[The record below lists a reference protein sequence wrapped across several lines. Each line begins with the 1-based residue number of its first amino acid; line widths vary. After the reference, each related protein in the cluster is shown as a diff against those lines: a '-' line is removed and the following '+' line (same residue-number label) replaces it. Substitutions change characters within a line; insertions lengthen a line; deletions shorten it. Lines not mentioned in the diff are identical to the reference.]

1 MTRSIDVVLNA
12 KTGDAV
18 TVTGTWLPW
27 IKATELE
34 PAEGGALNDPRIMSG
49 KYDVTNS
56 FTAPG
61 LAEWIIAEA
70 ERMLIEEDERG
81 R

>member
-1 MTRSIDVVLNA
+1 MTRSIDVVLNT

-34 PAEGGALNDPRIMSG
+34 PAEGGCFNDPRIMSCR
-49 KYDVTNS
+49 YDVTNA

-70 ERMLIEEDERG
+70 ERMLI
-81 R
+81 

>member
-1 MTRSIDVVLNA
+1 MTRSIDVVLNT

-34 PAEGGALNDPRIMSG
+34 PAEGGCFNDPRIMSG

-61 LAEWIIAEA
+61 LDEWIIAEA
-70 ERMLIEEDERG
+70 ERMLIEEDEHG

>member
-1 MTRSIDVVLNA
+1 MTRSIDVILNT

-34 PAEGGALNDPRIMSG
+34 PAEGGCFNDPPIMSG

-70 ERMLIEEDERG
+70 ERMLIEEAEHG

>member
-1 MTRSIDVVLNA
+1 MTRSIDVVLNT

-27 IKATELE
+27 IKSTELE
-34 PAEGGALNDPRIMSG
+34 PAEGGCFNDPRIMSG
-49 KYDVTNS
+49 KYDVTNG
-56 FTAPG
+56 FTNPD

-70 ERMLIEEDERG
+70 ERMLIEEDEHG

>member
-1 MTRSIDVVLNA
+1 MTRSIDVILNT

-34 PAEGGALNDPRIMSG
+34 PAEGGCLEDARIMCRG
-49 KYDVTNS
+49 YDVTDG
-56 FTAPG
+56 FVTPG
-61 LAEWIIAEA
+61 MAEWIIAEA
-70 ERMLIEEDERG
+70 ERMLIEEGEHG

>member
-1 MTRSIDVVLNA
+1 MTRSIDVVLNV

-27 IKATELE
+27 IKATGLE
-34 PAEGGALNDPRIMSG
+34 PAEGDALNDPHIMSG
-49 KYDVTNS
+49 KYDVTNG
-56 FTAPG
+56 FTNPG
-61 LAEWIIAEA
+61 MAEWIIAEA
-70 ERMLIEEDERG
+70 ERMLIEEGEHG